1 MRIRLTELHL
11 SFKKRKE
18 LIRFSDFSYFYGQM
32 GAGKS
37 TIARLVDFCLG
48 GNLGEREMTPALQSE
63 FVSASLVLEVEE
75 TLVDLRRDSASN
87 LIRANWKQGDD
98 VIEVMIPARKPEG
111 EVIPESGIEVISDLI
126 YVLGGHTP
134 PKVRRSKHKEE
145 SDLGRLSLRDLLWY
159 CYLDQDSMD
168 SSFFHLDGDADHFKR
183 LKSRDVLRFLVGF
196 HQERVSE
203 LEVKLEL
210 HRTERLKCE
219 AGSKAIKE
227 ALSEAEIASES
238 ELAGVRKKL
247 KQQLKEV
254 EASIKSSRAD
264 LKSVRYTHAME
275 GLQSKARLLTNQI
288 VELERDSSE
297 IRELIANDKV
307 HKNELLALSTRFRR
321 SQSAREVLSGV
332 EFSDCPRCGREIPE
346 RETDMCRVCGQAH
359 AEETTG
365 NLDELAEERDL
376 DSRVAELSDLIE
388 RYTTAVRRN
397 DRHIRE
403 MRSKKEAV
411 DVELNRVAADYD
423 SAYLAN
429 ALEAEKTRAALR
441 QELADLA
448 RIEFLV
454 RRIRG
459 LSDRVEKLAV
469 EEQKLRKELKEARE
483 NAEKDTKNLA
493 RLQTLFLDCL
503 LKAKLPGFYSDDSVE
518 MTPPNFLPEVS
529 SAGSGDLATI
539 SFGNLGSGGKKTL
552 FKCCFAVAVHRLASE
567 IDALLPTFFIIDT
580 PMKNISERENRDQFE
595 GFFEMLY
602 DLSSTELNGTQFIVI
617 DKEVCRPPAGYDLSF
632 SERHMQPNQ
641 KGTDPSTN
649 LFPPLIRYYIG
660 K

>member
-11 SFKKRKE
+11 SFKKGKE
-18 LIRFSDFSYFYGQM
+18 SIRFADFSYFYGQM

-48 GNLGEREMTPALQSE
+48 GNIGESEMTPALQSE
-63 FVSASLVLEVEE
+63 FVSASLLLEVEE
-75 TLVDLRRDSASN
+75 TLVHLRRDSASN
-87 LIRANWKQGDD
+87 QIRANWKEGDD
-98 VIEVMIPARKPEG
+98 VIEVMIPARKAEG
-111 EVIPESGIEVISDLI
+111 EVIPGSGIEVVSDLI
-126 YVLGGHTP
+126 YVLAGHTP
-134 PKVRRSKHKEE
+134 PKVRKSKQKEE

-168 SSFFHLDGDADHFKR
+168 SSFFHLDRDADHNKR

-196 HQERVSE
+196 HQEQVSE

-227 ALSEAEIASES
+227 ALSETEIASEK
-238 ELAGVRKKL
+238 ELFRVRIEL
-247 KQQLKEV
+247 EQQLKDV
-254 EASIKSSRAD
+254 EASIENSRAD
-264 LKSVRYTHAME
+264 LKSVRPHAME
-275 GLQSKARLLTNQI
+275 GLQSEARLLTDQI
-288 VELERDSSE
+288 AKLERASSE
-297 IRELIANDKV
+297 IRELIDNDMA
-307 HKNELLALSTRFRR
+307 HKNELLSLSTRFRR
-321 SQSAREVLSGV
+321 SQSAREVLGGV
-332 EFSDCPRCGREIPE
+332 GFSDCPRCGRELPE

-388 RYTTAVRRN
+388 RHRTAVRRN

-403 MRSKKEAV
+403 IRSNKEAV

-423 SAYLAN
+423 SVYLAN
-429 ALEAEKTRAALR
+429 TLEAEKTRAALR
-441 QELADLA
+441 QELTDLQ
-448 RIEFLV
+448 RIEVLV
-454 RRIRG
+454 RRIES
-459 LSDRVEKLAV
+459 LSDRVEMLVV
-469 EEQKLRKELKEARE
+469 EEQNLRKELREARE
-483 NAEKDTKNLA
+483 NAEKDTENLS
-493 RLQTLFLDCL
+493 RLQMLFLDCL

-518 MTPPNFLPEVS
+518 MNPPNFLPEVS
-529 SAGSGDLATI
+529 SAGSGDLAVI
-539 SFGNLGSGGKKTL
+539 SFSNLGSGGKKTF

-567 IDALLPTFFIIDT
+567 IHALLPTLLIIDS
-580 PMKNISERENRDQFE
+580 PMKNISERENREQFE

-602 DLSSTELNGTQFIVI
+602 SLSSTELSGTQFIVI
-617 DKEVCRPPAGYDLSF
+617 DKEICPPPDRYALSF
-632 SERHMQPNQ
+632 SERHMRPNQ

-649 LFPPLIRYYIG
+649 PLPPLIRYYIG

>member
-18 LIRFSDFSYFYGQM
+18 LIRFADFSYFYGQM

-48 GNLGEREMTPALQSE
+48 GNLHEREMTPALQSE
-63 FVSASLVLEVEE
+63 FVSASLALEVEE

-98 VIEVMIPARKPEG
+98 VIEVMIPARKAEG
-111 EVIPESGIEVISDLI
+111 EVILGSGIEVISDLI

-134 PKVRRSKHKEE
+134 PKVRRSKQKEE
-145 SDLGRLSLRDLLWY
+145 SDLERLSLRDLLWY

-168 SSFFHLDGDADHFKR
+168 SSFFHLDGDADYSRR

-210 HRTERLKCE
+210 HRSERLKCE

-227 ALSEAEIASES
+227 ALSEGEIASES
-238 ELAGVRKKL
+238 ELAGVQKKL
-247 KQQLKEV
+247 KQHLKEV

-264 LKSVRYTHAME
+264 LKSVRPHAME

-297 IRELIANDKV
+297 IRELIANDKA

-365 NLDELAEERDL
+365 NLDELAEE
-376 DSRVAELSDLIE
+376 
-388 RYTTAVRRN
+388 
-397 DRHIRE
+397 
-403 MRSKKEAV
+403 
-411 DVELNRVAADYD
+411 
-423 SAYLAN
+423 
-429 ALEAEKTRAALR
+429 
-441 QELADLA
+441 
-448 RIEFLV
+448 
-454 RRIRG
+454 
-459 LSDRVEKLAV
+459 
-469 EEQKLRKELKEARE
+469 
-483 NAEKDTKNLA
+483 
-493 RLQTLFLDCL
+493 
-503 LKAKLPGFYSDDSVE
+503 
-518 MTPPNFLPEVS
+518 
-529 SAGSGDLATI
+529 
-539 SFGNLGSGGKKTL
+539 
-552 FKCCFAVAVHRLASE
+552 
-567 IDALLPTFFIIDT
+567 
-580 PMKNISERENRDQFE
+580 
-595 GFFEMLY
+595 
-602 DLSSTELNGTQFIVI
+602 
-617 DKEVCRPPAGYDLSF
+617 KEVGLVLLLSI
-632 SERHMQPNQ
+632 QP
-641 KGTDPSTN
+641 T
-649 LFPPLIRYYIG
+649 L
-660 K
+660 

>member
-11 SFKKRKE
+11 SFKKGKE
-18 LIRFSDFSYFYGQM
+18 SIRFADFSYFYGQM

-48 GNLGEREMTPALQSE
+48 GNLGESEMTPALQNE

-87 LIRANWKQGDD
+87 RIRANWKQGDD
-98 VIEVMIPARKPEG
+98 VIEVMIPARNSEG
-111 EVIPESGIEVISDLI
+111 EVIPGSGIEVISDLI

-134 PKVRRSKHKEE
+134 PKVRKSKQKEE
-145 SDLGRLSLRDLLWY
+145 SDLERLSLRDLLWY

-168 SSFFHLDGDADHFKR
+168 SSFFHLDGDAEHFKR

-196 HQERVSE
+196 HQEKVSE
-203 LEVKLEL
+203 LEVKLER

-227 ALSEAEIASES
+227 ALSEAEIASEN

-247 KQQLKEV
+247 KQRLMDV
-254 EASIKSSRAD
+254 EASIKNSRAD
-264 LKSVRYTHAME
+264 LKSVRPHAME
-275 GLQSKARLLTNQI
+275 GLQYKARLLTHQI
-288 VELERDSSE
+288 AELERDSSE
-297 IRELIANDKV
+297 IRELIANDKA

-365 NLDELAEERDL
+365 NLEEIAEERDL

-388 RYTTAVRRN
+388 RYTTGVRRN

-403 MRSKKEAV
+403 MRSNKEAV

-423 SAYLAN
+423 SLYLAN

-448 RIEFLV
+448 RIEVLV
-454 RRIRG
+454 RRIKG
-459 LSDRVEKLAV
+459 LSDRVEKLVV

-503 LKAKLPGFYSDDSVE
+503 LKAKMPGFYSDDSVE

-617 DKEVCRPPAGYDLSF
+617 DKEVCPPPDDYALSF
-632 SERHMQPNQ
+632 FKRHMRPNQ
-641 KGTDPSTN
+641 KETDPSTN
-649 LFPPLIRYYIG
+649 PLPPLIRYYIG

>member
-1 MRIRLTELHL
+1 MRVRLTELDL

-18 LIRFSDFSYFYGQM
+18 LIRFADFSYFYGQM

-48 GNLGEREMTPALQSE
+48 GNLGESEMTPALQSE
-63 FVSASLVLEVEE
+63 FVSASLILEVEE
-75 TLVDLRRDSASN
+75 TLVDLRRDSTSN
-87 LIRANWKQGDD
+87 RIRANWKKGDD
-98 VIEVMIPARKPEG
+98 VFEVMIPARKAGG
-111 EVIPESGIEVISDLI
+111 EVIPGSGIEVVSDLI
-126 YVLGGHTP
+126 YVLGGRTP
-134 PKVRRSKHKEE
+134 PKVRKSQRKEE

-168 SSFFHLDGDADHFKR
+168 SSFFHLDRDADHFKR

-196 HQERVSE
+196 HQEQVSE

-210 HRTERLKCE
+210 HRTERLECE

-227 ALSEAEIASES
+227 ALSEAEIASEK
-238 ELAGVRKKL
+238 ELAGVRRELEQRL
-247 KQQLKEV
+247 KDV
-254 EASIKSSRAD
+254 EASIESSRAD
-264 LKSVRYTHAME
+264 LKSVRPHAME

-288 VELERDSSE
+288 AELERDSSE
-297 IRELIANDKV
+297 IRELIVNDKE
-307 HKNELLALSTRFRR
+307 HKNEILSLFTRFRR

-332 EFSDCPRCGREIPE
+332 EFSDCPRCGRELPE

-376 DSRVAELSDLIE
+376 DSRVSELSDLIE
-388 RYTTAVRRN
+388 RHTTAVRRN
-397 DRHIRE
+397 DRRIRE
-403 MRSKKEAV
+403 IRSNKEAV

-423 SAYLAN
+423 STYLAN
-429 ALEAEKTRAALR
+429 TLEAEKTRAALR
-441 QELADLA
+441 QELTDLQ
-448 RIEFLV
+448 RIEVLV

-518 MTPPNFLPEVS
+518 MNPPNFLPEVS
-529 SAGSGDLATI
+529 SAGGGDLATI
-539 SFGNLGSGGKKTL
+539 SFSNLGSGGKKTL
-552 FKCCFAVAVHRLASE
+552 FKCCFAVAVHRLAGE
-567 IDALLPTFFIIDT
+567 IDALLPTFFIIDS

-617 DKEVCRPPAGYDLSF
+617 DKEVCPPPAGYDLSF
-632 SERHMQPNQ
+632 SERHMRPNQ
-641 KGTDPSTN
+641 QGTDPSTN
-649 LFPPLIRYYIG
+649 PFPPLIRYYIG